1 MRAHLGRVGSYS
13 EHRSNLRERHSHD
26 VMEIDGFALVGRQ
39 SRKRLD
45 DDLPFLD
52 GMGTRSISTARV
64 LVGLQGFVLRLVCL
78 SSRCCPS
85 GHLKHVTRDGEQP
98 GTEGTRRQVGLSRA
112 MNLKKDL
119 LNEVVNAQ
127 RSVRRIRSLI
137 RPWEAGLETRV
148 VR

>member
-64 LVGLQGFVLRLVCL
+64 RWAFKVSYFVSCVC
-78 SSRCCPS
+78 
-85 GHLKHVTRDGEQP
+85 
-98 GTEGTRRQVGLSRA
+98 RRVA
-112 MNLKKDL
+112 
-119 LNEVVNAQ
+119 
-127 RSVRRIRSLI
+127 VRRDI
-137 RPWEAGLETRV
+137 
-148 VR
+148 